1 MEFKTL
7 AILVLTVIV
16 LIILVLLA
24 INVSGILGEQVS
36 NASQLIRL

>member
-24 INVSGILGEQVS
+24 ISVSGVLGEQVT
-36 NASQLIRL
+36 NASQLLRL